1 MLPFRQTKNSDH
13 VSKKGNILVFMWRR
27 SKEVEMERKGR
38 LSFRLNFLT
47 LKKDF
52 KRAIAWTRG
61 QSAGSIVPIALDLII
76 TRSSENMRSP
86 LTSVLITSAMER
98 FLQFC
103 IMCLS
108 FFYPGMIL
116 KLKNYLHHCFTKEII
131 LYIKVFSQLY
141 HLQKIWPSLYTQ
153 LHHLIVGQRL
163 LRSGEQH
170 SMSLKL
176 TPVQE

>member
-1 MLPFRQTKNSDH
+1 
-13 VSKKGNILVFMWRR
+13 
-27 SKEVEMERKGR
+27 MERKGG
-38 LSFRLNFLT
+38 LSFRLKFLT

-52 KRAIAWTRG
+52 KGAIAWTRG

-108 FFYPGMIL
+108 FLSWHDFKIKKLFASLFY
-116 KLKNYLHHCFTKEII
+116 KRKNTVYQSF
-131 LYIKVFSQLY
+131 
-141 HLQKIWPSLYTQ
+141 
-153 LHHLIVGQRL
+153 
-163 LRSGEQH
+163 
-170 SMSLKL
+170 
-176 TPVQE
+176 